1 MKKTKI
7 IADISSNHMGNLD
20 IAKAMVEAA
29 AGAGVDVVK
38 FQSWRA
44 GALRKDFPEYAG
56 TFQRHSLTELSDA
69 DHVELLSHCALQGVE
84 FLTTCFDLE
93 RVDFLA
99 SLGLQCIKVASP
111 DCGSVRLLE
120 SLMARFPRLII
131 STGMTPGDEVKRA
144 IEVTRGHDVVFLHCT
159 SIYPTPPEQMNL
171 ERMDWLAGHGVRVGS
186 SDHSL
191 GTDAGLIAIARRA
204 EYLEKHFTLSRSLP
218 GKDQAMSTE
227 PAEFRRLVEFRDTV
241 AIMDGVPNP
250 ALSAEEQRLRGI
262 YVGKWGDNR

>member
-1 MKKTKI
+1 MTKTKI
-7 IADISSNHMGNLD
+7 IADITSNHMGNLD

-29 AGAGVDVVK
+29 ARAGVDIVK

-44 GALRKDFPEYAG
+44 HALRKDFPEYDA
-56 TFQRHSLTELSDA
+56 TYQRHRRTELSDA
-69 DHVELLSHCALQGVE
+69 DHSELLSFCAMHGVE

-120 SLMARFPRLII
+120 CLMARFPRLII
-131 STGMTPGDEVKRA
+131 STGMTPEEEVMRA
-144 IEVTRGHDVVFLHCT
+144 IDVTRGHDVVFLHCT
-159 SIYPTPPEQMNL
+159 SIYPTPSEQMNL
-171 ERMDWLAGHGVRVGS
+171 RRMDWLASKGVRVGS

-191 GTDAGLIAIARRA
+191 GTDAGFIAIARRA
-204 EYLEKHFTLSRSLP
+204 EYLEKHFTLSRNLP

-227 PAEFRRLVEFRDTV
+227 QQEFRRLAEFRDIV
-241 AIMDGVPNP
+241 AVMDGVPNP
-250 ALSAEEQRLRGI
+250 AISAEEQRLRGI
-262 YVGKWGDNR
+262 YIGKWGDNR